1 VLIDDDGDPM
11 SRRRGEGSA
20 GQSLVEFAFIFP
32 VITLLAFGFI
42 DIGRAVFT
50 FNTVTNAA
58 RQAARVAAVNQLDP
72 AIGPWQC
79 LENRPVENLASP
91 QWTFRG
97 CALAA
102 SKALGVASSDVTV
115 SYAAPPGT
123 TLTCS
128 GGTLNVGCIATVTVV
143 AHFVPI
149 TPVAGRLIGPVSMTS
164 TSSMPI
170 ERLFP

>member
-1 VLIDDDGDPM
+1 VLVDHDGDTVKR
-11 SRRRGEGSA
+11 SRRHASA

-32 VITLLAFGFI
+32 IITLVAFGFV

-58 RQAARVAAVNQLDP
+58 RQAARVASVNQLDP
-72 AIGPWQC
+72 ISGPWLCQ
-79 LENRPVENLASP
+79 ENKPVESVASP

-97 CALAA
+97 CAVTAA
-102 SKALGVASSDVTV
+102 KALGVTSSDVTI

-128 GGTLNVGCIATVTVV
+128 GGTLNVGCIVSVTVV
-143 AHFVPI
+143 AHFAPI
-149 TPVAGRLIGPVSMTS
+149 TPVAGRLIGPVTMTS

>member
-1 VLIDDDGDPM
+1 MI
-11 SRRRGEGSA
+11 RRRGEGSA

-32 VITLLAFGFI
+32 IITLLAFGFI

-58 RQAARVAAVNQLDP
+58 REAARVAAVNQLDP
-72 AIGPWQC
+72 ASGPWQC
-79 LENRPVENLASP
+79 LANRPVENVNSP
-91 QWTFRG
+91 MWTFRG
-97 CALAA
+97 CALSAA
-102 SKALGVASSDVTV
+102 KTLGVASTDVTI

-143 AHFVPI
+143 AHYVAI
-149 TPVAGRLIGPVSMTS
+149 TPVAGRLIGPMTMTA